1 MIYGFGDRYT
11 NRCTT
16 PLRTT
21 RKTRG
26 YDYFITFPAK
36 WSQNDTKLNYQ
47 VRAGEFLKS
56 LMPNFTLIL
65 INYDMIRV
73 MVIKR
78 GKYAFASFVFS
89 PASSV

>member
-47 VRAGEFLKS
+47 GGAGEFMKS
-56 LMPNFTLIL
+56 LMSNFYSDSHKL
-65 INYDMIRV
+65 
-73 MVIKR
+73 
-78 GKYAFASFVFS
+78 
-89 PASSV
+89 